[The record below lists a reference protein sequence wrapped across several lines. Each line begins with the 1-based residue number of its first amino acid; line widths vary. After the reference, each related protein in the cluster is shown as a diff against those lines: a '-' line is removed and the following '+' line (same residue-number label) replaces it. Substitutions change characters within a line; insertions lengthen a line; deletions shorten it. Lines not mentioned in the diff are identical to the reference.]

1 MTTQAETKRPLELPA
16 MVALALTGAAIGV
29 GVVRLDGFG
38 PKSFSDS
45 GQFRLW
51 LFLIAAQ
58 TALFA
63 IAAAYLVILA
73 HQKTLEGAWADGPGA
88 VVAYVVAA
96 AVPLYG
102 FLVVV
107 YEGTHTST
115 SPLPA
120 RPWKLLGLYTLGTT
134 IALIGVA
141 VFALIRVCLQNEGA
155 LGTAADIARYVDL
168 RRLLQRVLT
177 IEGAILAA
185 AVLSA
190 GALRNAVLA
199 FRHHQ
204 SAYPREYV
212 FIVGAYYTLMLALLY
227 APVYAKLL
235 QVGRANLDAA
245 CPLIEPASPE
255 WLAAYEKREKLGQY
269 LQLEVT
275 ASSSFQAGIAILAPL
290 TSALIAL
297 LLGTR

>member
-16 MVALALTGAAIGV
+16 IVALALAGAAIGV

-38 PKSFSDS
+38 PKTFSDS

-73 HQKTLEGAWADGPGA
+73 HQKSLEGAWTDARGA

-107 YEGTHTST
+107 YVGTRS
-115 SPLPA
+115 SKNPLPD

-141 VFALIRVCLQNEGA
+141 VFALIRVCLQN
-155 LGTAADIARYVDL
+155 DDSFRYVKSRSDHICNSQHKICYPVRARRPSAEAAQAPRPFLFDL
-168 RRLLQRVLT
+168 
-177 IEGAILAA
+177 
-185 AVLSA
+185 
-190 GALRNAVLA
+190 
-199 FRHHQ
+199 H
-204 SAYPREYV
+204 PRPEC
-212 FIVGAYYTLMLALLY
+212 IGR
-227 APVYAKLL
+227 PVS
-235 QVGRANLDAA
+235 G
-245 CPLIEPASPE
+245 SPSQE
-255 WLAAYEKREKLGQY
+255 
-269 LQLEVT
+269 
-275 ASSSFQAGIAILAPL
+275 
-290 TSALIAL
+290 
-297 LLGTR
+297 

>member
-1 MTTQAETKRPLELPA
+1 

-107 YEGTHTST
+107 YEGTHTSKT
-115 SPLPA
+115 RSPTAPGSSSGSTRSA
-120 RPWKLLGLYTLGTT
+120 RPSL
-134 IALIGVA
+134 
-141 VFALIRVCLQNEGA
+141 
-155 LGTAADIARYVDL
+155 
-168 RRLLQRVLT
+168 
-177 IEGAILAA
+177 
-185 AVLSA
+185 
-190 GALRNAVLA
+190 
-199 FRHHQ
+199 
-204 SAYPREYV
+204 
-212 FIVGAYYTLMLALLY
+212 
-227 APVYAKLL
+227 
-235 QVGRANLDAA
+235 
-245 CPLIEPASPE
+245 
-255 WLAAYEKREKLGQY
+255 
-269 LQLEVT
+269 
-275 ASSSFQAGIAILAPL
+275 
-290 TSALIAL
+290 
-297 LLGTR
+297 

>member
-1 MTTQAETKRPLELPA
+1 MTARAETKRPLELPEW
-16 MVALALTGAAIGV
+16 VALALVGAATGI
-29 GVVRLDGFG
+29 GVVRLEGFG
-38 PKSFSDS
+38 PEKFAES

-58 TALFA
+58 TALWA
-63 IAAAYLVILA
+63 IAAASLTILA
-73 HQKTLEGAWADGPGA
+73 NQETLEGAWPDRRGA

-96 AVPLYG
+96 AVPLFG
-102 FLVVV
+102 FVAIVAVLGGVKN
-107 YEGTHTST
+107 
-115 SPLPA
+115 PLPDHT
-120 RPWKLLGLYTLGTT
+120 WKLVGLYTLGT
-134 IALIGVA
+134 IVALIGVA
-141 VFALIRVCLQNEGA
+141 VFALISVCLQDEGA
-155 LGTAADIARYVDL
+155 RGTAAAIARYVEL

-185 AVLSA
+185 AVLAA
-190 GALRNAVLA
+190 GALRNAIVA
-199 FRHHQ
+199 YPHYR

-212 FIVGAYYTLMLALLY
+212 FIVGAYFTLILALLY

-245 CPLIEPASPE
+245 CPLVEPTSPE

-275 ASSSFQAGIAILAPL
+275 TGSSFQAGIAILAPL
-290 TSALIAL
+290 TSALVAL
-297 LLGTR
+297 LLGTN